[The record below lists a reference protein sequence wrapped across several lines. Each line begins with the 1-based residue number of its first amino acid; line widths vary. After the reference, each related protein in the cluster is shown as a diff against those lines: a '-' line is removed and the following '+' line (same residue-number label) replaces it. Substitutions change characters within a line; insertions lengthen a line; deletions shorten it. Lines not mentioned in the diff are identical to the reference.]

1 MDKELSPELFGESS
15 TVRRRPEAREAVS
28 FDDGG
33 FLDLDR
39 QILELRQQMS
49 RAGEETA
56 KLTSR
61 LTEMTKDNQL
71 RMDRLAQQLQRLEL
85 SHNGLVNEA
94 GQRITMINQRLSERK
109 SMDQKI
115 QELMDRHAQTIK
127 SFEVRMQQM
136 QRLLAEKESQ
146 AMSTQAALN
155 EAKMEI
161 ARLKRL

>member
-1 MDKELSPELFGESS
+1 MDKELSPELFGDSS
-15 TVRRRPEAREAVS
+15 PLRRRSEARETAAA
-28 FDDGG
+28 DPG

-39 QILELRQQMS
+39 QVLELRQQMA

-56 KLTSR
+56 KLSSR
-61 LTEMTKDNQL
+61 LQETMKDNQL
-71 RMDRLAQQLQRLEL
+71 RMDRLTQQLQRLEL

-136 QRLLAEKESQ
+136 QRMLAEKESQ
-146 AMSTQAALN
+146 MMGAQAALN